1 MALTRDLLKQI
12 GIIDDDQA
20 KKILDAH
27 HAEFDPVREKA
38 EQYDKVKADFDEQAK
53 NIKALQ
59 DAAGDKEVL
68 QKQIDELKTAAD
80 TKAADHK
87 KELEE
92 LQSKLEDAEF
102 DKLLDDAITKA
113 GGRRT
118 ASIRA
123 ELKLDELKAG
133 KDRSTDI
140 DAAIRTL
147 KESDD
152 TSFLFGEPEAKP
164 TGAKVN
170 SSGNAGGGTGGE
182 DATTATAR
190 AVMGLKPIDTGK
202 EN

>member
-1 MALTRDLLKQI
+1 MALTRDSLRQI
-12 GIIDDDQA
+12 GITDDEQA

-53 NIKALQ
+53 SIKLLQ
-59 DAAGDKEVL
+59 DAAGDKEAL
-68 QKQIDELKTAAD
+68 QKQIDELKTAAE

-87 KELEE
+87 KE
-92 LQSKLEDAEF
+92 QSKLEGAEF

-123 ELKLDELKAG
+123 ELKLNELKAS
-133 KDRSTDI
+133 KDRTSDI
-140 DAAIRTL
+140 DAAIKAL

-152 TSFLFGEPEAKP
+152 TSFLFGSDDGKP
-164 TGAKVN
+164 SGARID
-170 SSGNAGGGTGGE
+170 SSGNAGGGTGGD
-182 DATTATAR
+182 DAAEATAR
-190 AVMGLKPIDTGK
+190 AVMGLKPTGK
-202 EN
+202 ED

>member
-12 GIIDDDQA
+12 GITDDDQA

-38 EQYDKVKADFDEQAK
+38 EQYDKVKADFDEQSK

-59 DAAGDKEVL
+59 DAAGDTEAL

-92 LQSKLEDAEF
+92 LQSKLEGAEF

-123 ELKLDELKAG
+123 ELKLDELKAS

-140 DAAIRTL
+140 DAAIKAL

-152 TSFLFGEPEAKP
+152 TSFLFGEPEVKP

>member
-12 GIIDDDQA
+12 GITDDDQA

-38 EQYDKVKADFDEQAK
+38 EQYDKVKADFDEQSK

-59 DAAGDKEVL
+59 DAAGDTEAL

-87 KELEE
+87 RELEE
-92 LQSKLEDAEF
+92 LQSKLEGAEF
-102 DKLLDDAITKA
+102 DKLLDDAITEA

-123 ELKLDELKAG
+123 ELKLDELKAS

-140 DAAIRTL
+140 DAAIKAL

-152 TSFLFGEPEAKP
+152 TSFLFGEPEVKP